1 MKEKHI
7 NRSSLQIWLALLVA
21 AGVAG
26 GALATEPASP
36 ERLPGLAGHGFG
48 DAHFGAYESPA
59 PISSLAFALDSK
71 QFRGACPTNAGWS
84 MAVFGEL
91 RIDRPGVYAFKR
103 ENGSLAE
110 CWIGDRHVDLD
121 KGGSVELAPGWTP
134 LRLYVR
140 SSEEAPLGRLTM
152 NIKWREPGSFV
163 FRPIPADRI
172 GHRPEDENRKAIY
185 KSWIPLVE
193 PRRPLYNRHVFTVD
207 VPKAGFYEY
216 VSGMTWA
223 RSYQVWL
230 DGLQAYYRPYRA
242 LPDTSDARRGP
253 FGEYRFV
260 RYLTQGKH
268 EFVVYTYHSPFPWND
283 ETGKLLARYSPRLG
297 LLGPDSPA
305 ARFTVTPK
313 DREDLVFR
321 KGEPLVLRFEQA
333 TDAETR
339 YRIDVRRQRTD
350 DPIVWSG
357 FASLRAKAEHAV
369 ADVAYPCDQEGA
381 FEYTVTDEGGSQV
394 DGPWEFVVV
403 DPTPL
408 PTPKERGQAEVQPI
422 LVDTVDCTN
431 TNDPL
436 HEFRDNGTSSVVEGP
451 AGKYRVT
458 GTNMMQWVTYLQTN
472 GVWRLPEK
480 GEQAP
485 KWNEPGTKTF
495 TKLSWFAFTLRVKN
509 PGRQHVVVAWI
520 PNDAPRS
527 VPVQVYDQVSGQY
540 NADSL
545 WAGLAPEA
553 GAFSPLFIPVWPNG
567 DLDVMML
574 TDGVQRGARYRHLD
588 MAPTEGAV
596 ARLELY
602 EYPDGLPPLPEPAE
616 GWGKNKDFTW
626 VGEQWNLSMEQRM
639 MPKLWQDGRMR
650 PAVFKVT
657 HHFADGFYD
666 WKALLDTW
674 ERYGQFARWRGESVS
689 SVPVY
694 TYGNTRMINTPHF
707 PVFHEAFS
715 SGWGSRTIDP
725 FFRDQFKLM
734 LLVAE
739 KYGLKL
745 VMDAMVQVVRPEY
758 LLTFDPSWT
767 GDTNGVFLTDFT
779 GKPPA
784 GWATAFNPAHP
795 VSRRYFLAMAEDV
808 AKQYGKYPAF
818 GGLRTRQWGPLL
830 GFDGWFS
837 NLKTAYDDFT
847 VGLFAKETGVD
858 VPIPD
863 DDPNR
868 FKLRYDWLMQN
879 ASNEWVQW
887 RCDKTFS
894 LREELLATVRR
905 YAPTARLY
913 GATKPYTTA
922 GGVDLRRVK
931 DRHELGWSGARS
943 FGGDGVENTCHDPIG
958 FKNFDRRF
966 PEAQRPTDQELLG
979 GFVYYPSDFCSG
991 AFGALRSAPYHLKE
1005 MAQALSDENYDTL
1018 EYGGCWVT
1026 GHAEESLRRFI
1037 QAWRAIPDLKF
1048 DKIASPTRESDPVAG
1063 WEARDGKTLV
1073 FYLINRTDK
1082 IRTVKVG
1089 FQGASS
1095 GARDR
1100 VTGETIG
1107 AGQQVDIVLLPHM
1120 LKVFSAPGA
1129 KGIREVTARD
1139 P

>member
-1 MKEKHI
+1 MSVFDGWMAM
-7 NRSSLQIWLALLVA
+7 RLGAVMWM
-21 AGVAG
+21 AGAG
-26 GALATEPASP
+26 GMVEATAADFV
-36 ERLPGLAGHGFG
+36 PGLAGHLYA
-48 DAHFGAYESPA
+48 DAAMMSYGMSTQVSAMTFSMSPA
-59 PISSLAFALDSK
+59 PLPESSS
-71 QFRGACPTNAGWS
+71 TNAGWA
-84 MAVFGEL
+84 MALFGQL
-91 RIDRPGVYAFKR
+91 RVDRPGVYAFKR
-103 ENGSLAE
+103 ENGSPSE

-121 KGGSVELAPGWTP
+121 KGYAVELATGWTP

-140 SSEEAPLGRLTM
+140 SSEDAPLGRLTM
-152 NIKWREPGSFV
+152 DMKWREPGSFV

-172 GHRPEDENRKAIY
+172 GHRPEDENRKAVY
-185 KSWIPLVE
+185 VAWIPLADAK
-193 PRRPLYNRHVFTVD
+193 RPLYNRHVFIVD

-216 VSGMTWA
+216 VSGIIWG
-223 RSYQVWL
+223 RGYQVWV
-230 DGLQAYYRPYRA
+230 DGLQVYYRCGRSLQDP
-242 LPDTSDARRGP
+242 TDARRGP

-268 EFVVYTYHSPFPWND
+268 EFVVYAHHDPYPWND
-283 ETGKLLARYSPRLG
+283 ETVKLLARFPPRLG

-305 ARFTVTPK
+305 APFTVTPK

-333 TDAETR
+333 TDAEVR
-339 YRIDVRRQRTD
+339 YRVDVRRQRTD
-350 DPIVWSG
+350 DPIVWTG

-369 ADVAYPCDQEGA
+369 AEVAYPCDAEGA
-381 FEYTVTDEGGSQV
+381 FEYAVTDDGGNRV

-458 GTNMMQWVTYLQTN
+458 GTNAMKWVSYLKTN
-472 GVWRLPEK
+472 GVWRLAEK
-480 GEQAP
+480 GE
-485 KWNEPGTKTF
+485 KGTKTF
-495 TKLSWFAFTLRVKN
+495 SKLSWFAFTLRVKH
-509 PGRQHVVVAWI
+509 PGRQHMVMAWI
-520 PNDAPRS
+520 PNDTPRS
-527 VPVQVYDQVSGQY
+527 VPVQVNDRVSGQY
-540 NADSL
+540 NANSL

-574 TDGVQRGARYRHLD
+574 TDGVRRGARYPNMDL
-588 MAPTEGAV
+588 APTESAV

-616 GWGKNKDFTW
+616 GWAKDKDFTW
-626 VGEQWNLSMEQRM
+626 VGEQWDLSMEQRM
-639 MPKLWQDGRMR
+639 MPKLWQDDTMR
-650 PAVFKVT
+650 PAIFKSP
-657 HHFADGFYD
+657 HHFNDGFYD

-674 ERYGQFARWRGESVS
+674 ERYGQFARWRGETLSQ
-689 SVPVY
+689 VPAY

-739 KYGLKL
+739 KYGLQL
-745 VMDAMVQVVRPEY
+745 VADAMVQLVKPEY
-758 LLTFDPSWT
+758 LQTFDPSWT
-767 GDTNGVFLTDFT
+767 GDTNALFLTDLT
-779 GKPPA
+779 GKIAA
-784 GWATAFNPAHP
+784 GWGKAFNPAHP
-795 VSRRYFLAMAEDV
+795 LSRRYFLAMAEDV

-818 GGLRTRQWGPLL
+818 GGIRTRQWGGQLL
-830 GFDGWFS
+830 GFDGWFH
-837 NLKTAYDDFT
+837 NLRTAYDDFT
-847 VGLFAKETGVD
+847 VGLFTEETGVD
-858 VPIPD
+858 VPIPG

-868 FKLRYDWLMQN
+868 FKLRYDWLLQN
-879 ASNEWVQW
+879 ASNQWVQW
-887 RCDKTFS
+887 RCDKTMS

-905 YAPTARLY
+905 HAPTARLFSS
-913 GATKPYTTA
+913 AKPDQIVA
-922 GGVDLRRVK
+922 GIDARQVK
-931 DRHELGWSGARS
+931 DRHELGWTGKIDL
-943 FGGDGVENTCHDPIG
+943 GGDGFENTSFDPIG

-966 PEAQRPTDQELLG
+966 PENRRPTDQELLA

-991 AFGALRSAPYHLKE
+991 SHAALRSAPYHLEE
-1005 MAQALSDENYDTL
+1005 MAKSLSDREFIRIR
-1018 EYGGCWVT
+1018 YGGCWVT
-1026 GHAEESLRRFI
+1026 GHMEESLRRFI
-1037 QAWRAIPDLKF
+1037 QAWRAVPDLKF
-1048 DKIASPTRESDPVAG
+1048 EKIASPMRDSDPVAG
-1063 WEARDGKTLV
+1063 WQAQDGRTLV

-1089 FQGASS
+1089 FQAATS
-1095 GARDR
+1095 GSRDR

-1107 AGQQVDIVLLPHM
+1107 AGQQVEIALPPYM

-1129 KGIREVTARD
+1129 KGIRELTT